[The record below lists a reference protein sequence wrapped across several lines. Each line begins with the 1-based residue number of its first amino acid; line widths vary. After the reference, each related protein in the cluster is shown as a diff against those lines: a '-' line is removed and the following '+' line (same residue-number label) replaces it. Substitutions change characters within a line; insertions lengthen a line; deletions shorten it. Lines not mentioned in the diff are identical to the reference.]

1 MSTLYE
7 EVGGL
12 ETLRRVHKVFYDKVY
27 AHPWLKQFF
36 AGHDQVFIENRQTSF
51 MSDKMGSQQ
60 QYLGKAIKQVHENL
74 YITPELAELRH
85 QLLRESLVEV
95 GVQQALAERWLKI
108 DQAFMQQVTKSSV
121 ESFYRDY
128 SFTYKQRVII
138 PEPKDE

>member
-85 QLLRESLVEV
+85 QLLRESLAEV